1 MGRGVGTQRGR
12 SWGKSSRFAYPC
24 TAPSALPFPIPKKE
38 LCLTLKHLH
47 GRLGVQQ
54 KRGRLWTSDCARKGM
69 ATNNQNQVKQSKAK
83 TQSKTKT
90 PPVFCPLLLKRL
102 QGFAFCQKQKA
113 TTTTKITWWFL
124 SSIRTKASYL
134 ML

>member
-1 MGRGVGTQRGR
+1 MGGDPAREELGKIFQICLFLHSSLGADLSNPEKGTV
-12 SWGKSSRFAYPC
+12 F
-24 TAPSALPFPIPKKE
+24 E
-38 LCLTLKHLH
+38 LKHLH

-69 ATNNQNQVKQSKAK
+69 VTNNNQNQVKQSKAK

-102 QGFAFCQKQKA
+102 QGFAFCQQQKA